1 MNTITK
7 ALCWAAVMLL
17 LALGDRAGI
26 LEHGT
31 VVTLI
36 TILPALAW
44 LSITG
49 RMDCSL
55 IRREAP
61 RG

>member
-1 MNTITK
+1 MNTIAK
-7 ALCWAAVMLL
+7 ALCWAAAMLL

-36 TILPALAW
+36 TIMPVLAW

-49 RMDCSL
+49 RMGCSL
-55 IRREAP
+55 LRKA
-61 RG
+61 

>member
-1 MNTITK
+1 MNNISK
-7 ALCWAAVMLL
+7 ALCWAAAMLF

-36 TILPALAW
+36 TILPLLAW
-44 LSITG
+44 MSISG
-49 RMDCSL
+49 RTCCL
-55 IRREAP
+55 P
-61 RG
+61 RKA